1 MQNESDKLK
10 TVLLG
15 ILELVTGDEIQ
26 INSHRLT
33 PTEQNNVIA
42 LLTLLAGRHLGF
54 TEEELTETL
63 RHPESEIMQEAS
75 QLALRVAVIVN
86 DSKEYQ
92 KHGETRN
99 D

>member
-1 MQNESDKLK
+1 MQNESKRIKKL
-10 TVLLG
+10 LLA
-15 ILELVTGDEIQ
+15 ILELTVGEVQ
-26 INSHRLT
+26 INGHVITSE
-33 PTEQNNVIA
+33 EQNNTIG
-42 LLTLLAGRHLGF
+42 LLALAVGKRLGF
-54 TEEELTETL
+54 AEQELTETL

-75 QLALRVAVIVN
+75 QLALRVAVIAN

>member
-1 MQNESDKLK
+1 MQNESKRIKKL
-10 TVLLG
+10 LLA
-15 ILELVTGDEIQ
+15 ILELTAGEVQ
-26 INSHRLT
+26 INGHVITSE
-33 PTEQNNVIA
+33 EQNNAIG
-42 LLTLLAGRHLGF
+42 LLALAVGKRLGF
-54 TEEELTETL
+54 AEQELTETL

-86 DSKEYQ
+86 ESKEYQ

>member
-1 MQNESDKLK
+1 MQNESKRIKKL
-10 TVLLG
+10 LLA
-15 ILELVTGDEIQ
+15 ILELTVGEVQ
-26 INSHRLT
+26 INGHVIISE
-33 PTEQNNVIA
+33 EQNNAIG
-42 LLTLLAGRHLGF
+42 LLALAVGKRLGF
-54 TEEELTETL
+54 AEQELTETL

-86 DSKEYQ
+86 ESKEYQ

>member
-1 MQNESDKLK
+1 MLNESDKLK
-10 TVLLG
+10 AILLG
-15 ILELVTGDEIQ
+15 ILELTVGEVQ
-26 INSHRLT
+26 INGHVITSE
-33 PTEQNNVIA
+33 EQNNAIG
-42 LLTLLAGRHLGF
+42 LLALAVGKRLGF
-54 TEEELTETL
+54 AGQELTETL